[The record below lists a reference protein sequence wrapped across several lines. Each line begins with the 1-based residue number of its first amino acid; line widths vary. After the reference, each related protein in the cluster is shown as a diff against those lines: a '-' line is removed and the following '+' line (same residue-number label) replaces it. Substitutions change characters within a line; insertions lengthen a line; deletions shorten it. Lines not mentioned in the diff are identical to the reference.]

1 MVVLKPSD
9 SVLEAA
15 RAIEHNRIGAVAVQK
30 DGRLV
35 GIATDR
41 DLTVRALGQG
51 LDASSTK
58 ISEVMSSPPLTLS
71 PRDDTADAL
80 RLMTERN
87 VRRIPLVEDE
97 RIVGMVTLDDLILDE
112 AAPLEELAAV
122 VEAQIGEGGPA
133 DSDRA
138 PARRRSL
145 VRAETTLNRLVN
157 LIQEEADLD
166 YRDQA
171 RTALDVVVA
180 ALVRR
185 LNAGEA
191 KDFVSQ
197 LPSLLKPHL
206 RALPPGPDRSVTQE
220 SIEAELVARAGIEQ
234 DRATSVFV
242 AVANTVL
249 DSISPG
255 QAEQVRSQLPK
266 DLQKLFETY
275 S

>member
-1 MVVLKPSD
+1 MVVLNPSD

-51 LDASSTK
+51 LDAASTK
-58 ISEVMSSPPLTLS
+58 ISEVMTPNPLTLS

-80 RLMTERN
+80 RLMIERN
-87 VRRIPLVEDE
+87 VRRIPLVEGE

-112 AAPLEELAAV
+112 AAPLEELAEV

-133 DSDRA
+133 DSERA
-138 PARRRSL
+138 PGRRRSL

-220 SIEAELVARAGIEQ
+220 YIEAELIRRAGIEQ
-234 DRATSVFV
+234 DRATSVFIT
-242 AVANTVL
+242 VANTVL

-255 QAEQVRSQLPK
+255 EAEQVRSQLPK
-266 DLQKLFETY
+266 EMQKLFETY